1 MNYEDDEPLED
12 ALTIDVV
19 ESISDL
25 PQMSKAK
32 TDQKNSCKKSRRKI
46 RCDSD
51 DESCENV
58 SFRLESNF
66 RQITLFTN
74 KSKYKIGEKG
84 IIILFIFS
92 NALSCYIYKN

>member
-1 MNYEDDEPLED
+1 MNYEDEEPLVD

-32 TDQKNSCKKSRRKI
+32 RDKKNSCKKSRRKI
-46 RCDSD
+46 RCDSN
-51 DESCENV
+51 DETCENV

-66 RQITLFTN
+66 RQITLFTS
-74 KSKYKIGEKG
+74 KSRYKIGEKG
-84 IIILFIFS
+84 IIILFQILIYIT
-92 NALSCYIYKN
+92 LSFV